1 MDMGKNTLMI
11 IDAERYT
18 ELIESETRLQVLVD
32 VMENRRF
39 ISIEDMLSIIGTP
52 SALGLLSQIKMEE
65 RGKTEYAGQTV

>member
-1 MDMGKNTLMI
+1 MGIENTSI
-11 IDAERYT
+11 TINIGRYT

-32 VMENRRF
+32 VMENKRF
-39 ISIEDMLSIIGTP
+39 ISTEDMLSIIGTP